1 MSTSS
6 TIKINVTSP
15 RTTKT
20 TRPVWG
26 VLTQPTDSEER
37 LVDFEERY
45 REYVPASFVRWLE
58 SGGARVIPIH
68 YDTEEQELRYLFESI
83 NGILFTGGEITDIS
97 NTPYGHTAKL
107 LFRWAKEANDA
118 GDHFPIYGTCQGFQ
132 LMCQLAANNFTLKQ
146 RVKGCVG
153 VSKPLEFTHKA
164 KSSRLFG
171 SLPQHVYRTLAE
183 TPCGEHMHNYC
194 ITPETFEE
202 HQALGSMFEV
212 LATNEDAE
220 GKVFV
225 TSMEGKKYP
234 FWAGQFHPERNGW
247 EWTEEEEIDHSPEAI
262 VAMHHIAAFLV
273 KESRK
278 SGHRFTDREE
288 ERKRLIYNNPPHL
301 LPTEEETSMYAQTY
315 FWLHDDV
322 EVGQA

>member
-1 MSTSS
+1 LKLSNSRAINKTS
-6 TIKINVTSP
+6 
-15 RTTKT
+15 
-20 TRPVWG
+20 RPIWG

-37 LVDFEERY
+37 LESFEQRY

-68 YDTEEQELRYLFESI
+68 YDTDEQELRHLFESI
-83 NGILFTGGEITDIS
+83 NGVLFTGGEITDIS

-118 GDHFPIYGTCQGFQ
+118 GDHFPMYGTCQGFQ
-132 LMCQLAANNFTLKQ
+132 LMCQLAANDFTLKQ

-153 VSKPLEFTHKA
+153 VSKPLEFTSKA

-171 SLPQHVYRTLAE
+171 SLPDHVYRTLGE

-194 ITPETFEE
+194 ITPETFKE
-202 HQALGSMFEV
+202 QPALGEMFEV

-278 SGHRFTDREE
+278 SGHTFADKSEE
-288 ERKRLIYNNPPHL
+288 GKRLIYNNPPHL
-301 LPTEEETSMYAQTY
+301 LPTEAETSMYAQTY
-315 FWLHDDV
+315 FWKHDDV
-322 EVGQA
+322 EVQRA

>member
-58 SGGARVIPIH
+58 SGGARVIPIQYVAH
-68 YDTEEQELRYLFESI
+68 TAHTTAHACDFLKLTLTNSWLPRSATTQKSKSCDICSRASTAFFSPAARSPTSRTFSTACVLCVLRVSQFWSCV
-83 NGILFTGGEITDIS
+83 S
-97 NTPYGHTAKL
+97 HRNTPYGHTAKL

-194 ITPETFEE
+194 ITPETFE
-202 HQALGSMFEV
+202 G
-212 LATNEDAE
+212 T
-220 GKVFV
+220 
-225 TSMEGKKYP
+225 T
-234 FWAGQFHPERNGW
+234 R
-247 EWTEEEEIDHSPEAI
+247 HS
-262 VAMHHIAAFLV
+262 
-273 KESRK
+273 
-278 SGHRFTDREE
+278 
-288 ERKRLIYNNPPHL
+288 
-301 LPTEEETSMYAQTY
+301 
-315 FWLHDDV
+315 
-322 EVGQA
+322 